1 MQILTRRGFVKMAGF
16 VSAAGIAGMSLAGCG
31 SNQES
36 KGASD
41 TPSKVVVAMST
52 SSEPAAGFDPCI
64 AWGCGEHVHEPLI
77 QSTLITTDINLE
89 FVNDLAT
96 EYSCSDDGL
105 TWTFKIRDDVKF
117 TDGEPLTAKDVAF
130 TINTINESKKS
141 EADLS
146 SVKKAVAV
154 DDTTVEFRMS
164 KPNNTLLYTLAV
176 VGIVPEHAY
185 DNNYGAAPIG
195 TGRYKMVQWDKGQQ
209 VIFEANPD
217 YYGEPVKMQQ
227 LVVVFMDEDAALA
240 GCQAGEIDIAYTSAT
255 MYDSVPEG
263 YELLSCKSVDSRGIS
278 LPTLKAGS
286 PQRVGMD
293 GEKHDVGNDVTCDI
307 AIRRAMNLAVDRE
320 KMITNVLNGYGTV
333 AYSVGDGLPWSSDDM
348 RVDMDVEAAK
358 KMLDEAGWKL
368 DGDFRSK
375 DGVKASFDLYYAAND
390 SSRQAMSYE
399 FANQM
404 AEIGIEV
411 KCKGGDWDTDL
422 YPHEFDTPI
431 LWGWGSNSPV
441 EMYEINYSTGW
452 GNVAAYDS
460 KTVDKHLD
468 AALAET
474 KIEDSYDDYKLA
486 MWDEAAQDG
495 VAPKGQATWVWLA
508 NIDHLYFQKSG
519 LDVAAQKPHPHG
531 HGWSLVNNVDQW
543 SWK

>member
-1 MQILTRRGFVKMAGF
+1 MQILTRRGFVKMAGLA
-16 VSAAGIAGMSLAGCG
+16 SAAGIAGMSLAGCG

-105 TWTFKIRDDVKF
+105 IWTFKIRDDVKF

-195 TGRYKMVQWDKGQQ
+195 SGRYKMVQWDKGSRSSSRPTR
-209 VIFEANPD
+209 ITTASPSRCSSSSSSSWTRT
-217 YYGEPVKMQQ
+217 PRW
-227 LVVVFMDEDAALA
+227 LAARPA
-240 GCQAGEIDIAYTSAT
+240 RSTS
-255 MYDSVPEG
+255 
-263 YELLSCKSVDSRGIS
+263 
-278 LPTLKAGS
+278 PTPPRLCTTAC
-286 PQRVGMD
+286 P
-293 GEKHDVGNDVTCDI
+293 
-307 AIRRAMNLAVDRE
+307 RAM
-320 KMITNVLNGYGTV
+320 
-333 AYSVGDGLPWSSDDM
+333 S
-348 RVDMDVEAAK
+348 
-358 KMLDEAGWKL
+358 
-368 DGDFRSK
+368 
-375 DGVKASFDLYYAAND
+375 
-390 SSRQAMSYE
+390 
-399 FANQM
+399 
-404 AEIGIEV
+404 
-411 KCKGGDWDTDL
+411 C
-422 YPHEFDTPI
+422 
-431 LWGWGSNSPV
+431 
-441 EMYEINYSTGW
+441 
-452 GNVAAYDS
+452 
-460 KTVDKHLD
+460 
-468 AALAET
+468 
-474 KIEDSYDDYKLA
+474 
-486 MWDEAAQDG
+486 
-495 VAPKGQATWVWLA
+495 
-508 NIDHLYFQKSG
+508 
-519 LDVAAQKPHPHG
+519 
-531 HGWSLVNNVDQW
+531 
-543 SWK
+543 